1 MSYTKQEIE
10 GMELCEICD
19 VCEEYGL
26 IQDYYS
32 SDNFSEWLTDDGRDD
47 ADGII
52 ACARTWDDNNSYDPS
67 DYDVIVID
75 EDNDPYGYDRS
86 DLYNKLIPYLEEND
100 LLDKNGSNSDKEFV
114 INVSKAQS
122 LI

>member
-10 GMELCEICD
+10 EMELCEICD
-19 VCEEYGL
+19 VCIECGL
-26 IQDYYS
+26 IRDYYFFN
-32 SDNFSEWLTDDGRDD
+32 DFQEWLTDDGCDD

-67 DYDVIVID
+67 DYDVIIID
-75 EDNDPYGYDRS
+75 EESDPYGYDKS
-86 DLYNKLIPYLEEND
+86 DLHYRLISYLEDND
-100 LLDKNGSNSDKEFV
+100 LLDKNGSNGDKEFV

>member
-10 GMELCEICD
+10 EMELREMCN

-26 IQDYYS
+26 IQNYYFFN
-32 SDNFSEWLTDDGRDD
+32 DFTGWLTDNESAD
-47 ADGII
+47 ADDII
-52 ACARTWDDNNSYDPS
+52 AYARTWDNNNSYDPS
-67 DYDVIVID
+67 DYDVIIID
-75 EDNDPYGYDRS
+75 EESDPRGYDRS
-86 DLYNKLIPYLEEND
+86 DLYNKLISYLEEND
-100 LLDKNGSNSDKEFV
+100 LLDKNGSDGDKEFV